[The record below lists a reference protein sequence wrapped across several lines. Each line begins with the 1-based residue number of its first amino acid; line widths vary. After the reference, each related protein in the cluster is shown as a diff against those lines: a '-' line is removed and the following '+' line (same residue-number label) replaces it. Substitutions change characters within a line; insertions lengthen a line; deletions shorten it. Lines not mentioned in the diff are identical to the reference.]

1 MVDQFGGGLG
11 NGLNADSPFPSGR
24 VFLRKTMEAMVRQKK
39 PADPEMEELTLEP
52 LPSAS
57 LFGEIQETIPP
68 IKSNSY
74 KDSELE
80 DPVEDFD
87 LEGEEIELGM
97 EEREDLGAEQL
108 LQEEIPFQPQDITWE
123 YLKGLEKIALL
134 TPEQEVELAK
144 RIKEGERQIKLFEA
158 RANRLKAQLHPAPA
172 PKGSGKRSQRSAQA
186 GQRKGQKRAKLTPK
200 EIKAKTLQYKK
211 VLAQYQQAVAE
222 TQKAKNELIQANL
235 RLVVSI
241 AKRYA
246 NRGLSFLDLIQ
257 EGNLGLMQ
265 ALVKFDYTKGYKF
278 STYASWWIRA
288 AILRAFA
295 EKSRTIRIPNYL
307 FEIKG
312 KLMKSFK
319 SLMKKLGREP
329 TSLELSRDSGIP
341 IHDVEKI
348 LNLTEEPISL
358 DMPIGEEDSTLE
370 DLIADEKSLSP
381 SDSLLEKD
389 MIYHTRKLLSGLSP
403 REEKILRLRFG
414 IGEDGECTL
423 EEIGR
428 QFGLS
433 RERIRQIE
441 AKAIER
447 LRDPS
452 RHKEIREY
460 FE

>member
-1 MVDQFGGGLG
+1 MK
-11 NGLNADSPFPSGR
+11 NN
-24 VFLRKTMEAMVRQKK
+24 KITNKK
-39 PADPEMEELTLEP
+39 GEDLTLQP
-52 LPSAS
+52 VQSSS
-57 LFGEIQETIPP
+57 LFAETPTSIPP
-68 IKSNSY
+68 IQSAPY
-74 KDSELE
+74 IEGELE
-80 DPVEDFD
+80 ETVEDFD
-87 LEGEEIELGM
+87 LQAEEAELVAEEGEEISVEPVS
-97 EEREDLGAEQL
+97 
-108 LQEEIPFQPQDITWE
+108 QEEIIFQPQDITWE
-123 YLKGLEKIALL
+123 YLKGLEKISLL
-134 TPEQEVELAK
+134 TPEKEVKLAK
-144 RIKEGERQIKLFEA
+144 RIKEGERQVKILETKT
-158 RANRLKAQLHPAPA
+158 NRLKTQLYPPSS
-172 PKGSGKRSQRSAQA
+172 PKNGGKRTHTNTRQ
-186 GQRKGQKRAKLTPK
+186 GYKLKGKNGKNGKKSKPTPS
-200 EIKAKTLQYKK
+200 EIREKHLLYKK
-211 VLAQYQQAVAE
+211 MLNQYQQVLFDL
-222 TQKAKNELIQANL
+222 QQAKNELTQANL

-257 EGNLGLMQ
+257 EGNLGLIQ
-265 ALVKFDYTKGYKF
+265 AMVKFDYTKGFKF

-319 SLMKKLGREP
+319 DLVKKLGREP
-329 TSLELSRDSGIP
+329 TSQELSKDSGIP
-341 IHDVEKI
+341 LHDVEKI
-348 LNLTEEPISL
+348 LNLIEEPISM
-358 DMPIGEEDSTLE
+358 DMTIGEEDSTLE
-370 DLIADEKSLSP
+370 DLIPDDKSLSP

-389 MIYHTRKLLSGLSP
+389 LTHQIQKLLSSLSP

-441 AKAIER
+441 AKALDR
-447 LRDPS
+447 LRDPK
-452 RHKEIREY
+452 RYKEIKEY

>member
-1 MVDQFGGGLG
+1 VKQH
-11 NGLNADSPFPSGR
+11 
-24 VFLRKTMEAMVRQKK
+24 KTTGKK
-39 PADPEMEELTLEP
+39 GEVLTLET
-52 LPSAS
+52 LPASS
-57 LFGEIQETIPP
+57 LFGETQTVPP
-68 IKSNSY
+68 IQSTSY
-74 KDSELE
+74 GEDELE
-80 DPVEDFD
+80 GSLEDFEIQAEEAAAAEEK
-87 LEGEEIELGM
+87 EGQQVETS
-97 EEREDLGAEQL
+97 
-108 LQEEIPFQPQDITWE
+108 QEEVPFHPHDITLE
-123 YLKGLEKIALL
+123 YLKGLEKISLL

-144 RIKEGERQIKLFEA
+144 RIKEGERQVKILETKTS
-158 RANRLKAQLHPAPA
+158 RLKAKLSHTSV
-172 PKGSGKRSQRSAQA
+172 PKNGKRRPSNGTKQGMKAKGKNGKRS
-186 GQRKGQKRAKLTPK
+186 KLTALEK
-200 EIKAKTLQYKK
+200 REQTLLYKK
-211 VLAQYQQAVAE
+211 LLNQYQKAVLE
-222 TQKAKNELIQANL
+222 TQHAKNELIQANL

-265 ALVKFDYTKGYKF
+265 AMVKFDYTKGFKF

-319 SLMKKLGREP
+319 DLVKKLGREP
-329 TSLELSRDSGIP
+329 TSQELSKDSGIP
-341 IHDVEKI
+341 LHDVDKI
-348 LNLTEEPISL
+348 LNLIEEPISL

-370 DLIADEKSLSP
+370 DLIPDEKSLSP

-389 MIYHTRKLLSGLSP
+389 LIKQLQKLLSGLSP

-441 AKAIER
+441 AKALER

-452 RHKEIREY
+452 RYKEVREY

>member
-1 MVDQFGGGLG
+1 MKRNKTAEKEMDE
-11 NGLNADSPFPSGR
+11 LNIEVLPAPSFFEEMPTSPIAPIQSTSY
-24 VFLRKTMEAMVRQKK
+24 V
-39 PADPEMEELTLEP
+39 EEETVEEP
-52 LPSAS
+52 LDE
-57 LFGEIQETIPP
+57 F
-68 IKSNSY
+68 
-74 KDSELE
+74 
-80 DPVEDFD
+80 
-87 LEGEEIELGM
+87 EIETTEEGLT
-97 EEREDLGAEQL
+97 EEREELEVDQKL
-108 LQEEIPFQPQDITWE
+108 LEKETLFHPQDITWE
-123 YLKGLEKIALL
+123 YLKGLERISLL
-134 TPEQEVELAK
+134 TPEKEVDLAK
-144 RIKEGERQIKLFEA
+144 RIKEGERHVRLLEIKTS
-158 RANRLKAQLHPAPA
+158 RL
-172 PKGSGKRSQRSAQA
+172 RSQIYPSLGHKDEKKRLEA
-186 GQRKGQKRAKLTPK
+186 GTRASLKYRGK
-200 EIKAKTLQYKK
+200 NGRNGKKTKPNPELRERTLLYKK
-211 VLAQYQQAVAE
+211 AMGQYQLAIRE

-329 TSLELSRDSGIP
+329 TSQELSKDSGIP
-341 IHDVEKI
+341 LHDVEKI

-358 DMPIGEEDSTLE
+358 DTPIGEEDSTLK

-381 SDSLLEKD
+381 NDCLLEKD
-389 MIYHTRKLLSGLSP
+389 LTRHIRKLLGGLSP

-441 AKAIER
+441 AKALER
-447 LRDPS
+447 LRDPN

>member
-1 MVDQFGGGLG
+1 MK
-11 NGLNADSPFPSGR
+11 NN
-24 VFLRKTMEAMVRQKK
+24 KITNKK
-39 PADPEMEELTLEP
+39 GEDLTLQP
-52 LPSAS
+52 VQSSS
-57 LFGEIQETIPP
+57 LFAETPTSIPP
-68 IKSNSY
+68 IQSAPY
-74 KDSELE
+74 IEGELE
-80 DPVEDFD
+80 ETVEDFD
-87 LEGEEIELGM
+87 LQAEEAELVAEEGEEISVEPVS
-97 EEREDLGAEQL
+97 
-108 LQEEIPFQPQDITWE
+108 QEEIIFQPQDITWE
-123 YLKGLEKIALL
+123 YLKGLEKISLL
-134 TPEQEVELAK
+134 TPEKEVKLAK
-144 RIKEGERQIKLFEA
+144 RIKEGERQVKILETKTI
-158 RANRLKAQLHPAPA
+158 RLKAQLYPPSS
-172 PKGSGKRSQRSAQA
+172 PKNGGKRTHTSTRQGYQL
-186 GQRKGQKRAKLTPK
+186 KGKNGKKSKPTPSEMREK
-200 EIKAKTLQYKK
+200 HLLYKK
-211 VLAQYQQAVAE
+211 MLNQYQQVLFDL
-222 TQKAKNELIQANL
+222 QQAKNELTQANL

-257 EGNLGLMQ
+257 EGNLGLIQ
-265 ALVKFDYTKGYKF
+265 AMVKFDYTKGFKF

-319 SLMKKLGREP
+319 DLVKKLGREP
-329 TSLELSRDSGIP
+329 TSQELSKDSGIP
-341 IHDVEKI
+341 LHDVEKI
-348 LNLTEEPISL
+348 LNLIEEPISL
-358 DMPIGEEDSTLE
+358 DMTIGEEDSTLE
-370 DLIADEKSLSP
+370 DLIPDDKSLSP

-389 MIYHTRKLLSGLSP
+389 LTHQIQKLLSSLSP

-441 AKAIER
+441 AKALDR
-447 LRDPS
+447 LRDPK
-452 RHKEIREY
+452 RYKEIKEY

>member
-1 MVDQFGGGLG
+1 MKQGKT
-11 NGLNADSPFPSGR
+11 NGKR
-24 VFLRKTMEAMVRQKK
+24 
-39 PADPEMEELTLEP
+39 
-52 LPSAS
+52 
-57 LFGEIQETIPP
+57 
-68 IKSNSY
+68 
-74 KDSELE
+74 
-80 DPVEDFD
+80 
-87 LEGEEIELGM
+87 
-97 EEREDLGAEQL
+97 REDLTLVPVSSSSLFAETQSSISPIQSEPQNESGL
-108 LQEEIPFQPQDITWE
+108 EEVLDEFELQTDEVIVEAEEKDELQIEAPSQEEIFDYHRDITLE
-123 YLKGLEKIALL
+123 YLKGLEKISLL
-134 TPEQEVELAK
+134 TPEKEVELAK
-144 RIKEGERQIKLFEA
+144 RIKEGERQVRILET
-158 RANRLKAQLHPAPA
+158 RTSRLKTQLSQPMISKSGNRRTYQNIRQVNKS
-172 PKGSGKRSQRSAQA
+172 KGKNGGNGKN
-186 GQRKGQKRAKLTPK
+186 GKKLKLTSIEMK
-200 EIKAKTLQYKK
+200 EKTLLYKK
-211 VLAQYQQAVAE
+211 MLNRYQVAVLNTRQ
-222 TQKAKNELIQANL
+222 AKNELIQANL

-265 ALVKFDYTKGYKF
+265 AMVKFDYTKGYKF

-312 KLMKSFK
+312 KMMKSFK
-319 SLMKKLGREP
+319 DLVKKLGREP
-329 TSLELSRDSGIP
+329 SPQELSKDSGIP
-341 IHDVEKI
+341 LHDVEKI
-348 LNLTEEPISL
+348 INLIEEPISL

-370 DLIADEKSLSP
+370 DLIPDEKSLSP
-381 SDSLLEKD
+381 NDSLLERD
-389 MIYHTRKLLSGLSP
+389 LIQQTRKLLSNLSP

-441 AKAIER
+441 AKALER
-447 LRDPS
+447 LRDPN
-452 RHKEIREY
+452 RYKEIKEY

>member
-1 MVDQFGGGLG
+1 MTSVKRAKAAEKEMEDLNIEALPPTAFFGEVP
-11 NGLNADSPFPSGR
+11 NPMPPI
-24 VFLRKTMEAMVRQKK
+24 Q
-39 PADPEMEELTLEP
+39 PAPYGEEEIEEPPMEELVLEV
-52 LPSAS
+52 A
-57 LFGEIQETIPP
+57 E
-68 IKSNSY
+68 
-74 KDSELE
+74 
-80 DPVEDFD
+80 
-87 LEGEEIELGM
+87 EGLT
-97 EEREDLGAEQL
+97 EEREDLEVDQRL
-108 LQEEIPFQPQDITWE
+108 LEKETLFHPQDITWE
-123 YLKGLEKIALL
+123 YLKGLEKISLL
-134 TPEQEVELAK
+134 TPEKEVELAK
-144 RIKEGERQIKLFEA
+144 RIKEGERQVKLFEIKTS
-158 RANRLKAQLHPAPA
+158 RLRTQIYPSLGLKNGKKKPQNGTRQSLRLK
-172 PKGSGKRSQRSAQA
+172 GKNAKNGKKSKQASAE
-186 GQRKGQKRAKLTPK
+186 LK
-200 EIKAKTLQYKK
+200 EKTLLYKK
-211 VLAQYQQAVAE
+211 ALGQYQQAIQE
-222 TQKAKNELIQANL
+222 TQRAKNELIQANL

-329 TSLELSRDSGIP
+329 TSQELSKDSGIP
-341 IHDVEKI
+341 LHDVEKI

-358 DMPIGEEDSTLE
+358 DTPIGEEDSTLK

-381 SDSLLEKD
+381 NDCLLEKD
-389 MIYHTRKLLSGLSP
+389 LTLHIRKLLGGLSP
-403 REEKILRLRFG
+403 REEKILKLRFG

-441 AKAIER
+441 AKALER
-447 LRDPS
+447 LRDPN

>member
-1 MVDQFGGGLG
+1 MVHPFHELKDWKGFFIIIERGLIEVKQSKT
-11 NGLNADSPFPSGR
+11 NG
-24 VFLRKTMEAMVRQKK
+24 KK
-39 PADPEMEELTLEP
+39 REELTLSPRLSTEEGSSSSILDETASSGSP
-52 LPSAS
+52 MDSA
-57 LFGEIQETIPP
+57 LYNAGEIDEATLEEF
-68 IKSNSY
+68 
-74 KDSELE
+74 ELQA
-80 DPVEDFD
+80 
-87 LEGEEIELGM
+87 GEEVVV
-97 EEREDLGAEQL
+97 EEQEESQADQN
-108 LQEEIPFQPQDITWE
+108 LQEEPLFFPHDITLE
-123 YLKGLEKIALL
+123 YLKSLEKISLL
-134 TPEQEVELAK
+134 TPEQEVDLAK
-144 RIKEGERQIKLFEA
+144 RIKEGEEQVRTLEI
-158 RANRLKAQLHPAPA
+158 RTNRLKAQLFSSPASRN
-172 PKGSGKRSQRSAQA
+172 G
-186 GQRKGQKRAKLTPK
+186 
-200 EIKAKTLQYKK
+200 KK
-211 VLAQYQQAVAE
+211 VPGSSRQA
-222 TQKAKNELIQANL
+222 QKAKGKNAKKLKITPSEKRERNRKYKEMLNRYQRAILDTQEAKNALIQANL

-265 ALVKFDYTKGYKF
+265 AMAKFDYTKGYKF

-312 KLMKSFK
+312 KMMKSFK
-319 SLMKKLGREP
+319 DQVKRLGREP
-329 TSLELSRDSGIP
+329 TSQELSKDSGIP
-341 IHDVEKI
+341 LNDVEKI
-348 LNLTEEPISL
+348 LNLIEEPISL

-370 DLIADEKSLSP
+370 DLIPDEKSLSP
-381 SDSLLEKD
+381 ADSLLEKD
-389 MIYHTRKLLSGLSP
+389 LVEQIGKLLSGLSP

-441 AKAIER
+441 AKALER

-452 RHKEIREY
+452 RYKEIKEY
-460 FE
+460 FD

>member
-1 MVDQFGGGLG
+1 VK
-11 NGLNADSPFPSGR
+11 NN
-24 VFLRKTMEAMVRQKK
+24 KTTSKK
-39 PADPEMEELTLEP
+39 GEDLTLEP
-52 LPSAS
+52 VQPSS
-57 LFGEIQETIPP
+57 LFAEPPSSIPP
-68 IKSNSY
+68 IQSTSY
-74 KDSELE
+74 IKNELVE
-80 DPVEDFD
+80 TIEDFD
-87 LEGEEIELGM
+87 MQPDEAELGVEEEEEISTEPVS
-97 EEREDLGAEQL
+97 
-108 LQEEIPFQPQDITWE
+108 QEEIIFQPQDITLE
-123 YLKGLEKIALL
+123 YLKGLEKISLL
-134 TPEQEVELAK
+134 TPEKEVQLAK
-144 RIKEGERQIKLFEA
+144 RIKEGERQVRLLET
-158 RANRLKAQLHPAPA
+158 RTNRLRIQLYPPAG
-172 PKGSGKRSQRSAQA
+172 PKNGGKRTHNQQGYKS
-186 GQRKGQKRAKLTPK
+186 KGKNGRNGKKSKHASSETRQKNLLYRQTSNQYRRALLD
-200 EIKAKTLQYKK
+200 LQ
-211 VLAQYQQAVAE
+211 Q
-222 TQKAKNELIQANL
+222 AKNELIQANL

-257 EGNLGLMQ
+257 EGNLGLIQ
-265 ALVKFDYTKGYKF
+265 AMVKFDYTKGFKF

-319 SLMKKLGREP
+319 DLVKKLGREP
-329 TSLELSRDSGIP
+329 TSQELSKDSGIP
-341 IHDVEKI
+341 LNDVEKI
-348 LNLTEEPISL
+348 LNLIEEPISL
-358 DMPIGEEDSTLE
+358 DMTIGEEDSTLE
-370 DLIADEKSLSP
+370 DLIPDEKGLSP

-389 MIYHTRKLLSGLSP
+389 LTHQIQKLLSGLSP

-441 AKAIER
+441 AKALDR
-447 LRDPS
+447 LRDPK
-452 RHKEIREY
+452 RYKEIKEY

>member
-1 MVDQFGGGLG
+1 MEGVFYIEERGMISVKQNKT
-11 NGLNADSPFPSGR
+11 NG
-24 VFLRKTMEAMVRQKK
+24 KK
-39 PADPEMEELTLEP
+39 GESLTLQAVP
-52 LPSAS
+52 VSS
-57 LFGEIQETIPP
+57 LFHEKSEIPP
-68 IKSNSY
+68 IRTISSNGDEIEESLEEF
-74 KDSELE
+74 ELE
-80 DPVEDFD
+80 TE
-87 LEGEEIELGM
+87 EEIGT
-97 EEREDLGAEQL
+97 EEEEEVQVEKSI
-108 LQEEIPFQPQDITWE
+108 QEEIPYQPQDITLE
-123 YLKGLEKIALL
+123 YLKSLEKISLL
-134 TPEQEVELAK
+134 TPEKEVELAK
-144 RIKEGERQIKLFEA
+144 RIKEGERQVKLLETKT
-158 RANRLKAQLHPAPA
+158 NRLKAKMYAPA
-172 PKGSGKRSQRSAQA
+172 PKNGSKKPNNGHKQAHRAKGKN
-186 GQRKGQKRAKLTPK
+186 GKKPKLTPAEK
-200 EIKAKTLQYKK
+200 REQTLLYKK
-211 VLAQYQQAVAE
+211 AINQYQRAVLE
-222 TQKAKNELIQANL
+222 TQQAKNELIQANL

-265 ALVKFDYTKGYKF
+265 AMTKFDYTKGYKF

-319 SLMKKLGREP
+319 DLVKKLGREP
-329 TSLELSRDSGIP
+329 SSQELSKDSGIP
-341 IHDVEKI
+341 LHDVDKI
-348 LNLTEEPISL
+348 LNLIEEPISL

-370 DLIADEKSLSP
+370 DLIPDDKGLSP

-389 MIYHTRKLLSGLSP
+389 LINQLRKLLSGLSP

-414 IGEDGECTL
+414 IGGDGECTL

-441 AKAIER
+441 AKALER
-447 LRDPS
+447 LRDPN
-452 RHKEIREY
+452 RYKEIREY

>member
-1 MVDQFGGGLG
+1 MKNHKTNKKGED
-11 NGLNADSPFPSGR
+11 LN
-24 VFLRKTMEAMVRQKK
+24 
-39 PADPEMEELTLEP
+39 LEP
-52 LPSAS
+52 IQHAS
-57 LFGEIQETIPP
+57 LFTENTNSMTSLQSVPFPGNEIVDAIEDFEIPP
-68 IKSNSY
+68 EEPEFMA
-74 KDSELE
+74 D
-80 DPVEDFD
+80 
-87 LEGEEIELGM
+87 EGEEIPL
-97 EEREDLGAEQL
+97 DHTS
-108 LQEEIPFQPQDITWE
+108 QEEIIFQPQDITWE
-123 YLKGLEKIALL
+123 YLKGLEKISLL
-134 TPEQEVELAK
+134 TPEKEVELAK
-144 RIKEGERQIKLFEA
+144 KIKEGERQVKILENKT
-158 RANRLKAQLHPAPA
+158 NRLKAQIHSLSN
-172 PKGSGKRSQRSAQA
+172 PKNGGKRSS
-186 GQRKGQKRAKLTPK
+186 QKQGAKSKARNGKNGKKNAHTLS
-200 EIKAKTLQYKK
+200 EIKEKNLLYKKTLN
-211 VLAQYQQAVAE
+211 QYQQTLQEV
-222 TQKAKNELIQANL
+222 QKAKNELIQANL

-257 EGNLGLMQ
+257 EGNLGLIQ
-265 ALVKFDYTKGYKF
+265 AMVKFDYTKGFKF

-319 SLMKKLGREP
+319 DLVKKLGREP
-329 TSLELSRDSGIP
+329 SSQELSKDSGIP
-341 IHDVEKI
+341 LHDVEKI
-348 LNLTEEPISL
+348 LNLIEEPISL
-358 DMPIGEEDSTLE
+358 DMSIGEEDSTLE
-370 DLIADEKSLSP
+370 DLIPDEKSLSP

-389 MIYHTRKLLSGLSP
+389 LTHQIRKLLSGLSP

-441 AKAIER
+441 AKALER
-447 LRDPS
+447 LRDPK
-452 RHKEIREY
+452 RYKEIKEY

>member
-1 MVDQFGGGLG
+1 MK
-11 NGLNADSPFPSGR
+11 NN
-24 VFLRKTMEAMVRQKK
+24 KTTNKK
-39 PADPEMEELTLEP
+39 GEDLTLEHVQ
-52 LPSAS
+52 SSS
-57 LFGEIQETIPP
+57 LFAETPTSIPP
-68 IKSNSY
+68 IQSAPY
-74 KDSELE
+74 GESESE
-80 DPVEDFD
+80 ETIEDFD
-87 LEGEEIELGM
+87 LQAEEEELVAEEGEEIS
-97 EEREDLGAEQL
+97 AEPVP
-108 LQEEIPFQPQDITWE
+108 QEEIIFQPQDITWE
-123 YLKGLEKIALL
+123 YLKGLEKISLL
-134 TPEQEVELAK
+134 TPEKEVELAK
-144 RIKEGERQIKLFEA
+144 RIKEGERQVKILETKT
-158 RANRLKAQLHPAPA
+158 NRLKAQLYTPTS
-172 PKGSGKRSQRSAQA
+172 PKNGGKRTHTNTRQ
-186 GQRKGQKRAKLTPK
+186 GYKLNGKNGKNGKKSKSTSSEMREK
-200 EIKAKTLQYKK
+200 NLLYKK
-211 VLAQYQQAVAE
+211 MLGQYQQVLLE
-222 TQKAKNELIQANL
+222 LQQAKNELTQANL

-257 EGNLGLMQ
+257 EGNLGLIQ
-265 ALVKFDYTKGYKF
+265 AMVKFDYTKGFKF

-319 SLMKKLGREP
+319 DQVKKLGREP
-329 TSLELSRDSGIP
+329 TSLELSKDSGIP
-341 IHDVEKI
+341 LHDVEKI
-348 LNLTEEPISL
+348 LNLIEEPISL
-358 DMPIGEEDSTLE
+358 DMTIGEEDSTLE
-370 DLIADEKSLSP
+370 DLIPDDKSLSP

-389 MIYHTRKLLSGLSP
+389 LTHQIQKLLSGLSP

-441 AKAIER
+441 AKALDR
-447 LRDPS
+447 LRDPK
-452 RHKEIREY
+452 RYKEIKEY

>member
-1 MVDQFGGGLG
+1 MEGVFYIEERGMISVKQNKHLAKKGESVTLQ
-11 NGLNADSPFPSGR
+11 AVPS
-24 VFLRKTMEAMVRQKK
+24 
-39 PADPEMEELTLEP
+39 
-52 LPSAS
+52 SS
-57 LFGEIQETIPP
+57 LFHEKSEIPP
-68 IKSNSY
+68 IRTISTDGQEIEESLEEF
-74 KDSELE
+74 ELE
-80 DPVEDFD
+80 TE
-87 LEGEEIELGM
+87 EEI
-97 EEREDLGAEQL
+97 GAEEEEVEAEKSI
-108 LQEEIPFQPQDITWE
+108 QEEVPYQPQDITLE
-123 YLKGLEKIALL
+123 YLKSLEKISLL
-134 TPEQEVELAK
+134 TPEREVELAK
-144 RIKEGERQIKLFEA
+144 RIKEGERQVRFLEMKT
-158 RANRLKAQLHPAPA
+158 NRLKAKMYSPA
-172 PKGSGKRSQRSAQA
+172 PKNGNKKPSNGHKQVRRVKGKN
-186 GQRKGQKRAKLTPK
+186 GKKPKLTTAEK
-200 EIKAKTLQYKK
+200 RERTLLYKK
-211 VLAQYQQAVAE
+211 VFNQYQQAVFD
-222 TQKAKNELIQANL
+222 TQQAKNQLIEANL

-265 ALVKFDYTKGYKF
+265 AMAKFDYTKGYKF

-319 SLMKKLGREP
+319 DLVKKLGREP
-329 TSLELSRDSGIP
+329 TSQELSKDSGIP
-341 IHDVEKI
+341 LHDVDKI
-348 LNLTEEPISL
+348 LNLIEEPISL

-370 DLIADEKSLSP
+370 DLIPDDKGVSP

-389 MIYHTRKLLSGLSP
+389 LVNQLRKLLSGLSP

-441 AKAIER
+441 AKALER
-447 LRDPS
+447 LRDPN
-452 RHKEIREY
+452 RYKEIREY

>member
-1 MVDQFGGGLG
+1 MKQSKT
-11 NGLNADSPFPSGR
+11 NG
-24 VFLRKTMEAMVRQKK
+24 KK
-39 PADPEMEELTLEP
+39 REDLTLET
-52 LPSAS
+52 LPSSS
-57 LFGEIQETIPP
+57 LFGEPQTSISPIQSTPYP
-68 IKSNSY
+68 Q
-74 KDSELE
+74 SELE
-80 DPVEDFD
+80 EVEVLDEFELETDEVVVETEEKDD
-87 LEGEEIELGM
+87 LQVESTSPEEIFDYH
-97 EEREDLGAEQL
+97 R
-108 LQEEIPFQPQDITWE
+108 DITLE
-123 YLKGLEKIALL
+123 YLKGLEKISLL
-134 TPEQEVELAK
+134 TPEKEVELAK
-144 RIKEGERQIKLFEA
+144 RIKEGERQVKILEMKT
-158 RANRLKAQLHPAPA
+158 NRLKAQLSQYVISKSGNKRTYNNIKQGGKS
-172 PKGSGKRSQRSAQA
+172 KGKNGKNGKKS
-186 GQRKGQKRAKLTPK
+186 KPTPL
-200 EIKAKTLQYKK
+200 EMREKTLLYKK
-211 VLAQYQQAVAE
+211 MLNRYQQ
-222 TQKAKNELIQANL
+222 TLLNTRQAKNELIQANL

-241 AKRYA
+241 AKRYS

-265 ALVKFDYTKGYKF
+265 AMVKFDYTKGYKF

-319 SLMKKLGREP
+319 DQVKRLGREP
-329 TSLELSRDSGIP
+329 TSQELSKDSGIP
-341 IHDVEKI
+341 LHDVDKI
-348 LNLTEEPISL
+348 INLIEEPISL

-370 DLIADEKSLSP
+370 DLIPDEKSLSP
-381 SDSLLEKD
+381 NDSLLERD
-389 MIYHTRKLLSGLSP
+389 LIQQTRKLLSGLSP

-441 AKAIER
+441 AKALER
-447 LRDPS
+447 LRDPN
-452 RHKEIREY
+452 RYKDIKEY

>member
-1 MVDQFGGGLG
+1 MKQNKT
-11 NGLNADSPFPSGR
+11 NG
-24 VFLRKTMEAMVRQKK
+24 KK
-39 PADPEMEELTLEP
+39 REDLALEP
-52 LPSAS
+52 LPSTS
-57 LFGEIQETIPP
+57 VFGETQTSVPP
-68 IKSNSY
+68 FQPVSLTEGEVE
-74 KDSELE
+74 DSMEELE
-80 DPVEDFD
+80 LQAD
-87 LEGEEIELGM
+87 EGALSSEEN
-97 EEREDLGAEQL
+97 EDLHADQN
-108 LQEEIPFQPQDITWE
+108 LQEETLIHPQDITWE
-123 YLKGLEKIALL
+123 YLKSLEKISLL
-134 TPEQEVELAK
+134 TPEKEVELAK
-144 RIKEGERQIKLFEA
+144 RIKEGERQVRILETKT
-158 RANRLKAQLHPAPA
+158 NRLKAKLFPPSSPKNGNRRASQSTRSGYKSKGKNGKKSKSTPA
-172 PKGSGKRSQRSAQA
+172 
-186 GQRKGQKRAKLTPK
+186 
-200 EIKAKTLQYKK
+200 EIKEKTLLYKK
-211 VLAQYQQAVAE
+211 MLNRYQQALLD
-222 TQKAKNELIQANL
+222 TQQAKNELIEANL

-257 EGNLGLMQ
+257 EGNLGLIQ
-265 ALVKFDYTKGYKF
+265 AMVKFDYTKGYKF

-319 SLMKKLGREP
+319 DLVKKSGREP
-329 TSLELSRDSGIP
+329 TSQELSKDSGIP
-341 IHDVEKI
+341 LHDVEKI
-348 LNLTEEPISL
+348 LNLIEEPISL

-370 DLIADEKSLSP
+370 DLIPDEKSLSP
-381 SDSLLEKD
+381 NDSLLEKD
-389 MIYHTRKLLSGLSP
+389 LIQQIRKLLSGLSP

-441 AKAIER
+441 AKALER
-447 LRDPS
+447 LRDPN
-452 RHKEIREY
+452 RYKEIKEY

>member
-1 MVDQFGGGLG
+1 MKT
-11 NGLNADSPFPSGR
+11 NG
-24 VFLRKTMEAMVRQKK
+24 KK
-39 PADPEMEELTLEP
+39 REELTVEP
-52 LPSAS
+52 LPSTS
-57 LFGEIQETIPP
+57 LFSEPKNSVSPIP
-68 IKSNSY
+68 SASY
-74 KDSELE
+74 NENELE
-80 DPVEDFD
+80 EAFDEFEVQPDEVEV
-87 LEGEEIELGM
+87 ET
-97 EEREDLGAEQL
+97 EEREELQL
-108 LQEEIPFQPQDITWE
+108 EAASEEEVIDFPRDITLE
-123 YLKGLEKIALL
+123 YLKGLEKISLL
-134 TPEQEVELAK
+134 TPEKEVELAK
-144 RIKEGERQIKLFEA
+144 RIKEGERQVKILGTKTT
-158 RANRLKAQLHPAPA
+158 RLKAQLSQPLISKKGNKRTYNQVRQGTKIKGKNGKKSKAP
-172 PKGSGKRSQRSAQA
+172 SSEMRGKV
-186 GQRKGQKRAKLTPK
+186 L
-200 EIKAKTLQYKK
+200 LYKK
-211 VLAQYQQAVAE
+211 MLNRYQQALLG
-222 TQKAKNELIQANL
+222 TQQAKNELIQANL

-257 EGNLGLMQ
+257 EGNLGLIQ
-265 ALVKFDYTKGYKF
+265 AMVKFDYTKGYKF

-319 SLMKKLGREP
+319 DQVKKLGREP
-329 TSLELSRDSGIP
+329 TPQELSKDSGIP

-348 LNLTEEPISL
+348 INLIEEPISL

-370 DLIADEKSLSP
+370 DLIPDEKSLSP
-381 SDSLLEKD
+381 NDSLLERD
-389 MIYHTRKLLSGLSP
+389 LVNQTRKLLSGLSP

-414 IGEDGECTL
+414 IGEDGEYTL

-441 AKAIER
+441 AKALDR
-447 LRDPS
+447 LRDPN
-452 RHKEIREY
+452 RYKEIKEY

>member
-1 MVDQFGGGLG
+1 VKQGRT
-11 NGLNADSPFPSGR
+11 NG
-24 VFLRKTMEAMVRQKK
+24 KK
-39 PADPEMEELTLEP
+39 REELTLSVQLRTEERSSSP
-52 LPSAS
+52 NLDETGAPIPSMDTPTYGA
-57 LFGEIQETIPP
+57 GELDEATLEEF
-68 IKSNSY
+68 
-74 KDSELE
+74 ELQT
-80 DPVEDFD
+80 
-87 LEGEEIELGM
+87 GEEVVIEEP
-97 EEREDLGAEQL
+97 EE
-108 LQEEIPFQPQDITWE
+108 PQADQSLNDEPYFFPHDITLE
-123 YLKGLEKIALL
+123 YLKSLEKISLL
-134 TPEQEVELAK
+134 TPEQEVDLAK
-144 RIKEGERQIKLFEA
+144 RIKEGEEQVKDLEIKT
-158 RANRLKAQLHPAPA
+158 NRLKAQISSFSD
-172 PKGSGKRSQRSAQA
+172 PKNGKKRMNGNSRQ
-186 GQRKGQKRAKLTPK
+186 GQKTKGKNGKKLKITPSEKREKNRKYK
-200 EIKAKTLQYKK
+200 EMLTR
-211 VLAQYQQAVAE
+211 YQQAILN
-222 TQKAKNELIQANL
+222 TQQAKNALIQANL

-265 ALVKFDYTKGYKF
+265 AMAKFDYTKGYKF

-312 KLMKSFK
+312 KMMKSFK
-319 SLMKKLGREP
+319 DQVKRLGREP
-329 TSLELSRDSGIP
+329 TSQELSKDSGIP
-341 IHDVEKI
+341 LNDVEKI
-348 LNLTEEPISL
+348 LNLIEEPISL

-370 DLIADEKSLSP
+370 DLIPDEKSLSP
-381 SDSLLEKD
+381 SDCLLEKD
-389 MIYHTRKLLSGLSP
+389 LVHQIGKLLSGLSP

-441 AKAIER
+441 AKALER

-452 RHKEIREY
+452 RYREIKEY
-460 FE
+460 FD

>member
-1 MVDQFGGGLG
+1 VKQNKT
-11 NGLNADSPFPSGR
+11 NG
-24 VFLRKTMEAMVRQKK
+24 KK
-39 PADPEMEELTLEP
+39 REDLSLEP
-52 LPSAS
+52 SPSS
-57 LFGEIQETIPP
+57 SILGESSTSIPP
-68 IKSNSY
+68 IQSPPYNTG
-74 KDSELE
+74 EL
-80 DPVEDFD
+80 D
-87 LEGEEIELGM
+87 EGIEEFELQTA
-97 EEREDLGAEQL
+97 EEELVTEEVNEIQTDQS
-108 LQEEIPFQPQDITWE
+108 LQEEILFYPQDITFE
-123 YLKGLEKIALL
+123 YLKGLEKIQLL
-134 TPEQEVELAK
+134 TPEKEVELAK
-144 RIKEGERQIKLFEA
+144 RIKAGEREVKTLETK
-158 RANRLKAQLHPAPA
+158 ANRLKAQLFPAPITINERKRNNGNA
-172 PKGSGKRSQRSAQA
+172 RHGNKAKGKNGK
-186 GQRKGQKRAKLTPK
+186 KLKLTPPEK
-200 EIKAKTLQYKK
+200 REKTLLYKK
-211 VLAQYQQAVAE
+211 MLNRYQQALLN
-222 TQKAKNELIQANL
+222 TQQAKNELIQANL

-265 ALVKFDYTKGYKF
+265 AMAKFDYTKGYKF

-319 SLMKKLGREP
+319 DLVKKLGREP
-329 TSLELSRDSGIP
+329 TSQELSKDSGIHL
-341 IHDVEKI
+341 HDVEKI
-348 LNLTEEPISL
+348 LNLIEEPISL

-370 DLIADEKSLSP
+370 DLIPDEKNLSP

-389 MIYHTRKLLSGLSP
+389 LVDQIRKLLSGLSP

-428 QFGLS
+428 QFSLS

-441 AKAIER
+441 AKALER
-447 LRDPS
+447 LRDPN
-452 RHKEIREY
+452 RYKEIKEY

>member
-1 MVDQFGGGLG
+1 VKQNKTTGKKGED
-11 NGLNADSPFPSGR
+11 LNLEPVPTSSLFNEIPTVPPIQSSSYSGKELEESLEE
-24 VFLRKTMEAMVRQKK
+24 FELQAEEAIGTEEK
-39 PADPEMEELTLEP
+39 EEL
-52 LPSAS
+52 
-57 LFGEIQETIPP
+57 Q
-68 IKSNSY
+68 
-74 KDSELE
+74 
-80 DPVEDFD
+80 
-87 LEGEEIELGM
+87 
-97 EEREDLGAEQL
+97 AEQDV
-108 LQEEIPFQPQDITWE
+108 QEEIPFHPHDITLE
-123 YLKGLEKIALL
+123 YLKSLEKISLL

-144 RIKEGERQIKLFEA
+144 RIKEGERQVKILEA
-158 RANRLKAQLHPAPA
+158 KTNR
-172 PKGSGKRSQRSAQA
+172 
-186 GQRKGQKRAKLTPK
+186 
-200 EIKAKTLQYKK
+200 IKAKLYPSPIPRNGNRRPHNGSKQKAKAKGKNGRKSKLTAAEKREQTLLYKK
-211 VLAQYQQAVAE
+211 LLNQYQKALLE
-222 TQKAKNELIQANL
+222 TQKAKNKLIQANL

-265 ALVKFDYTKGYKF
+265 AMVKFDYTKGFKF

-319 SLMKKLGREP
+319 DQVKKLGREP
-329 TSLELSRDSGIP
+329 TSQELSKDSGIP
-341 IHDVEKI
+341 LHDVDKI
-348 LNLTEEPISL
+348 LNLIEEPVSL

-370 DLIADEKSLSP
+370 DLIPDEKSLSP

-389 MIYHTRKLLSGLSP
+389 LVHQLQKLLSGLSP

-441 AKAIER
+441 AKALER

-452 RHKEIREY
+452 RYKEIREY

>member
-1 MVDQFGGGLG
+1 VKQNKT
-11 NGLNADSPFPSGR
+11 NG
-24 VFLRKTMEAMVRQKK
+24 KK
-39 PADPEMEELTLEP
+39 REDLTLEP
-52 LPSAS
+52 LPSSS
-57 LFGEIQETIPP
+57 LFAEAQSSTSPVQSLAYAENGLEETI
-68 IKSNSY
+68 
-74 KDSELE
+74 DELE
-80 DPVEDFD
+80 LQSDEETVEPEEKDELQ
-87 LEGEEIELGM
+87 LESPHEEVIDYP
-97 EEREDLGAEQL
+97 R
-108 LQEEIPFQPQDITWE
+108 DITLE
-123 YLKGLEKIALL
+123 YLKGLEKISLL
-134 TPEQEVELAK
+134 TPEKEVELAK
-144 RIKEGERQIKLFEA
+144 RIKEGERQVKALETKT
-158 RANRLKAQLHPAPA
+158 NRLKAEL
-172 PKGSGKRSQRSAQA
+172 SQYALS
-186 GQRKGQKRAKLTPK
+186 RKGNRRSYTLRQGNKLKGRNGKKPKLTPS
-200 EIKAKTLQYKK
+200 EIKEKNLLYKRMLNRYQ
-211 VLAQYQQAVAE
+211 LAVFE
-222 TQKAKNELIQANL
+222 TQQAKNELIQANL

-265 ALVKFDYTKGYKF
+265 AMVKFDYTKGYKF

-319 SLMKKLGREP
+319 DLVKKLGREP
-329 TSLELSRDSGIP
+329 TSQELSKDSGIP
-341 IHDVEKI
+341 LHDVEKI
-348 LNLTEEPISL
+348 INLIEEPISL

-370 DLIADEKSLSP
+370 DLIPDEKSLSP
-381 SDSLLEKD
+381 NDSLLERD
-389 MIYHTRKLLSGLSP
+389 LIQQTRKLLAGLSP

-441 AKAIER
+441 AKALER
-447 LRDPS
+447 LRDPN
-452 RHKEIREY
+452 RYKEIKEY

>member
-1 MVDQFGGGLG
+1 MKQNKLTGKKGE
-11 NGLNADSPFPSGR
+11 NLNLQEVPASSLFHEKLDNPPIGPISAEGDEIEDSLKEF
-24 VFLRKTMEAMVRQKK
+24 
-39 PADPEMEELTLEP
+39 EMETEQEIETEDVESLRLEP
-52 LPSAS
+52 A
-57 LFGEIQETIPP
+57 
-68 IKSNSY
+68 
-74 KDSELE
+74 
-80 DPVEDFD
+80 
-87 LEGEEIELGM
+87 
-97 EEREDLGAEQL
+97 A
-108 LQEEIPFQPQDITWE
+108 QEEIPYHPQDITLE
-123 YLKGLEKIALL
+123 YLKSLEKISLL
-134 TPEQEVELAK
+134 TPEKEVELAK
-144 RIKEGERQIKLFEA
+144 KIKEGERQVKLLET
-158 RANRLKAQLHPAPA
+158 RTNRLKAKMYPAA
-172 PKGSGKRSQRSAQA
+172 PKNGTKKPNNGHKQAQKTKGRNGK
-186 GQRKGQKRAKLTPK
+186 KPKLTPAEK
-200 EIKAKTLQYKK
+200 REQTLLYKK
-211 VLAQYQQAVAE
+211 VLNQYQQAVLE
-222 TQKAKNELIQANL
+222 TQQAKNELIQANL

-265 ALVKFDYTKGYKF
+265 AMAKFDYTKGYKF

-319 SLMKKLGREP
+319 DLVKKLGREP
-329 TSLELSRDSGIP
+329 TPQELSKDSGIP
-341 IHDVEKI
+341 LHDVDKI
-348 LNLTEEPISL
+348 LNLIEEPISL

-370 DLIADEKSLSP
+370 DLIPDEKSLSP

-389 MIYHTRKLLSGLSP
+389 LVNQLQKLLSGLSP

-441 AKAIER
+441 AKALER
-447 LRDPS
+447 LRDPN
-452 RHKEIREY
+452 RYKEIREY

>member
-1 MVDQFGGGLG
+1 VK
-11 NGLNADSPFPSGR
+11 NN
-24 VFLRKTMEAMVRQKK
+24 KITNKK
-39 PADPEMEELTLEP
+39 GEDLTLQP
-52 LPSAS
+52 VQSSS
-57 LFGEIQETIPP
+57 LFAETPTSIPP
-68 IKSNSY
+68 IQSAPY
-74 KDSELE
+74 IEGELE
-80 DPVEDFD
+80 ETVEDFD
-87 LEGEEIELGM
+87 LQAEEAELVAEEGEEISVEPVS
-97 EEREDLGAEQL
+97 
-108 LQEEIPFQPQDITWE
+108 QEEIIFQPQDITWE
-123 YLKGLEKIALL
+123 YLKGLEKISLL
-134 TPEQEVELAK
+134 TPEKEVKLAK
-144 RIKEGERQIKLFEA
+144 RIKEGERQVKILETKT
-158 RANRLKAQLHPAPA
+158 NRLKTQLYPPSS
-172 PKGSGKRSQRSAQA
+172 PKNGGNRTHTNTRQGYKLKGKNGKNGKKS
-186 GQRKGQKRAKLTPK
+186 KPTPSEMREK
-200 EIKAKTLQYKK
+200 HLLYKK
-211 VLAQYQQAVAE
+211 MLNQYQQVLFDL
-222 TQKAKNELIQANL
+222 QQAKNELTQANL

-257 EGNLGLMQ
+257 EGNLGLIQ
-265 ALVKFDYTKGYKF
+265 AMVKFDYTKGFKF

-319 SLMKKLGREP
+319 DLVKKLGREP
-329 TSLELSRDSGIP
+329 TSQELSKDSGIP
-341 IHDVEKI
+341 LHDVEKI
-348 LNLTEEPISL
+348 LNLIEEPISM
-358 DMPIGEEDSTLE
+358 DMTIGEEDSTLE
-370 DLIADEKSLSP
+370 DLIPDDKSLSP

-389 MIYHTRKLLSGLSP
+389 LTHQIQKLLSSLSP

-441 AKAIER
+441 AKALDR
-447 LRDPS
+447 LRDPK
-452 RHKEIREY
+452 RYKEIKEY

>member
-1 MVDQFGGGLG
+1 MKQNKTTRK
-11 NGLNADSPFPSGR
+11 NGEG
-24 VFLRKTMEAMVRQKK
+24 
-39 PADPEMEELTLEP
+39 LTLEP
-52 LPSAS
+52 LSTSS
-57 LFGEIQETIPP
+57 LFSESQTAPP
-68 IKSNSY
+68 IQTPPYREDEAEESLEEF
-74 KDSELE
+74 ELSAE
-80 DPVEDFD
+80 EAI
-87 LEGEEIELGM
+87 GEEEK
-97 EEREDLGAEQL
+97 EEAQAESV
-108 LQEEIPFQPQDITWE
+108 QEEVPFHPHDITLE
-123 YLKGLEKIALL
+123 YLKSLEKISLL
-134 TPEQEVELAK
+134 TPEKEVQLAK
-144 RIKEGERQIKLFEA
+144 RIKEGERQVKVLETKT
-158 RANRLKAQLHPAPA
+158 NRLKAKLSLTWV
-172 PKGSGKRSQRSAQA
+172 PKNGKKRPHNGTKQGMKA
-186 GQRKGQKRAKLTPK
+186 KGKNGKKLKLTPSEK
-200 EIKAKTLQYKK
+200 REQTLLYKK
-211 VLAQYQQAVAE
+211 VLNQYQQAVFQ
-222 TQKAKNELIQANL
+222 TQQAKNELIQANL

-265 ALVKFDYTKGYKF
+265 AMVKFDYTKGYKF

-319 SLMKKLGREP
+319 DLVKRLGRGP
-329 TSLELSRDSGIP
+329 SSQELSKDSGIP
-341 IHDVEKI
+341 LHDVDRI
-348 LNLTEEPISL
+348 LNLIEEPISL

-370 DLIADEKSLSP
+370 DLIPDEKALSP

-389 MIYHTRKLLSGLSP
+389 LVKQLQKLLSGLTP
-403 REEKILRLRFG
+403 REERILRLRFG
-414 IGEDGECTL
+414 MGEDGERTL

-441 AKAIER
+441 AKALER

-452 RHKEIREY
+452 RYKEIREY

>member
-1 MVDQFGGGLG
+1 MIEVKQNRT
-11 NGLNADSPFPSGR
+11 NG
-24 VFLRKTMEAMVRQKK
+24 KK
-39 PADPEMEELTLEP
+39 REELTLSARLSTEETSS
-52 LPSAS
+52 PSILDETAS
-57 LFGEIQETIPP
+57 SRSSMDPAVYNAGEVDEATLEEF
-68 IKSNSY
+68 
-74 KDSELE
+74 ELQA
-80 DPVEDFD
+80 
-87 LEGEEIELGM
+87 GEEVVIEEQ
-97 EEREDLGAEQL
+97 EEVQADQS
-108 LQEEIPFQPQDITWE
+108 LQEEPLFFPHDITLE
-123 YLKGLEKIALL
+123 YLKSLEKISLL
-134 TPEQEVELAK
+134 TPEQEVDLAK
-144 RIKEGERQIKLFEA
+144 RIKEGEEQVKTLEIKT
-158 RANRLKAQLHPAPA
+158 NRLKAQLFSPSAPRN
-172 PKGSGKRSQRSAQA
+172 GKKQVTGNFRQ
-186 GQRKGQKRAKLTPK
+186 G
-200 EIKAKTLQYKK
+200 
-211 VLAQYQQAVAE
+211 
-222 TQKAKNELIQANL
+222 QKAKGKNGKKLRITPSEKREKSRKYKEMLNRHQRAILDTRQAKNALIQANL

-265 ALVKFDYTKGYKF
+265 AMAKFDYTKGYKF

-312 KLMKSFK
+312 KMMKSFK
-319 SLMKKLGREP
+319 DQVKRLGREP
-329 TSLELSRDSGIP
+329 TSQELSKDSGIP
-341 IHDVEKI
+341 LNDVEKI
-348 LNLTEEPISL
+348 LNLIEEPISL

-370 DLIADEKSLSP
+370 DLIPDEKSLSP

-389 MIYHTRKLLSGLSP
+389 LVEQIGKLLSGLSP

-441 AKAIER
+441 AKALER

-452 RHKEIREY
+452 RYKEIKEY
-460 FE
+460 FD

>member
-1 MVDQFGGGLG
+1 
-11 NGLNADSPFPSGR
+11 
-24 VFLRKTMEAMVRQKK
+24 MEAMVRQKK

-52 LPSAS
+52 LPTAS
-57 LFGEIQETIPP
+57 LFGGIHGTITP

-74 KDSELE
+74 NDSELE

-87 LEGEEIELGM
+87 LGGEEIELGM

-108 LQEEIPFQPQDITWE
+108 LQEEVPFQPQDITWE

-144 RIKEGERQIKLFEA
+144 RIKEGERQIKHFEA
-158 RANRLKAQLHPAPA
+158 RANRLKAQLHPTQSS
-172 PKGSGKRSQRSAQA
+172 KDKRSGRR
-186 GQRKGQKRAKLTPK
+186 GQSGQTKALRRPKLTAA
-200 EIKAKTLQYKK
+200 ELKARTQQYKK

-452 RHKEIREY
+452 RHREIREY